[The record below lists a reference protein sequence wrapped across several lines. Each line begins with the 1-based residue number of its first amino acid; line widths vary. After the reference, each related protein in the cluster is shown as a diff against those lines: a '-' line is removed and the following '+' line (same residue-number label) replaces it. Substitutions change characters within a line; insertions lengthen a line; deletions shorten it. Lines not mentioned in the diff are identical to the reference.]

1 MILVFC
7 GAKQGIRGREN
18 DPALGA
24 RAWSRVLLA
33 SGQTHRNLGNGGA
46 WLIRERGW
54 QYPQSLKQS
63 CVPLGPRLALRDHS
77 LCPFCPGN
85 PAYWRQKI
93 RGTSPHDG
101 KSHGHPLW
109 QGWDPV
115 TRCLSWALPVPSDGV
130 SRAHPTLEQSRQV
143 LNT

>member
-1 MILVFC
+1 MTLHWV
-7 GAKQGIRGREN
+7 REHGVVSCWLQ
-18 DPALGA
+18 DRHTETWGTEVP
-24 RAWSRVLLA
+24 
-33 SGQTHRNLGNGGA
+33 

-63 CVPLGPRLALRDHS
+63 CVPLGPRLALRDRS

-115 TRCLSWALPVPSDGV
+115 TQCLSWALPVPSDGV
-130 SRAHPTLEQSRQV
+130 SRANPTLEQSRQV